1 MSRSAKEISKQSSP
15 IASVRRRSMACS
27 LGVDAQSVEHLC
39 SRPEGPGARA
49 LWHGCP
55 MQPRAGAGEV
65 PVVSVVLC
73 VRNGASTLTR
83 QLAALTRQ
91 DFGAPWEVVLVDNGS
106 TDGTRALATAWT
118 DRMPWLPSSTSP
130 SPG

>member
-1 MSRSAKEISKQSSP
+1 
-15 IASVRRRSMACS
+15 
-27 LGVDAQSVEHLC
+27 
-39 SRPEGPGARA
+39 
-49 LWHGCP
+49 
-55 MQPRAGAGEV
+55 MQPRAEAGEV

-73 VRNGASTLTR
+73 VRNGAGTLTR

-106 TDGTRALATAWT
+106 TDGTRALATVVDTTAC
-118 DRMPWLPSSTSP
+118 RGCASSTSP